1 MKKYILSLW
10 FLVNF
15 CAISAAQDN
24 AVWNTEKCTHFIIYY
39 KNASP
44 DFIKELIEKSEEYYN
59 KIADNLGFMRFN
71 FWLWDNRA
79 KIYIYD
85 DAKDYQVSTGYPNW
99 SAGCAIARLKT
110 IKTFPYAHGFFETVL
125 PHEMGHIIFR
135 EFVGFDNNDVPI
147 WLEEG
152 VACYQEDLKR
162 ATSDA
167 IVKDAIKKGILMSL
181 DKLTYF
187 VFVNREE
194 KGNIAV
200 ELFYSESVSIVDY
213 LIKGF
218 GKDKFVLFCQNLRD
232 KKDLDRAVASAYPF
246 SNTEELGL
254 AWQKYLKNE

>member
-1 MKKYILSLW
+1 MKKYILCFWLLAGFYAVS
-10 FLVNF
+10 
-15 CAISAAQDN
+15 SAQDE
-24 AVWNTEKCTHFIIYY
+24 VKWNTEKSTHFIVYY
-39 KNASP
+39 KKAAP
-44 DFIKELIEKSEEYYN
+44 DFIKQLIERSEEYYN

-85 DAKDYQVSTGYPNW
+85 DAKDYQASTGYPKW

-110 IKTFPYAHGFFETVL
+110 IKTFPYAQGFFDTIL

-152 VACYQEDLKR
+152 VACYQEDFKR
-162 ATSDA
+162 ATSNA
-167 IVKDAIKKGILMSL
+167 IVKDAMKKGILMSL

-187 VFVNREE
+187 VFVDRNE
-194 KGNIAV
+194 KDNIAV
-200 ELFYSESVSIVDY
+200 NLFYSESVSIVDY
-213 LIKGF
+213 LIKEF

-232 KKDLDRAVASAYPF
+232 KKDLDRAVASVYPF
-246 SNTEELGL
+246 SNTDELDL
-254 AWQKYLKNE
+254 AWQKHLKDE